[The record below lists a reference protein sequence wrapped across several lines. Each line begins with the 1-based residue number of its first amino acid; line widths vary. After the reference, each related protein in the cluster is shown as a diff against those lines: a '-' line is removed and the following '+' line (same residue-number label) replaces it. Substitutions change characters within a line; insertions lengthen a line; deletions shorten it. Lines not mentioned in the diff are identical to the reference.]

1 MSQQQLEKLNATQ
14 QSNVTDAAGFMSSS
28 TTTTAL
34 PRSLQNEVNLLT
46 QQLRE
51 KRVELHQ
58 SQVEIER
65 LSKLVDELEKEKV
78 DLSNELNETRVRLN
92 QVMATNEES
101 EQERAHL
108 LNIEFERE
116 QRVKKLEK
124 ILAELS
130 AAKSSSEQAMISR
143 PIEMEMIQQRCE
155 MGQAELAHI
164 KVVLDQRETELRK
177 ARDMYVEI
185 CEEKNNLQE
194 TLKAELDAEYEYQLK
209 QRVECALEEHR
220 LAAGVEFKSQI
231 EEKLCKI

>member
-1 MSQQQLEKLNATQ
+1 MSQQLEKLNATQ
-14 QSNVTDAAGFMSSS
+14 QSNVADAITVMSSS
-28 TTTTAL
+28 TTTKVQ
-34 PRSLQNEVNLLT
+34 PRSIQNEVNTLT

-58 SQVEIER
+58 SQVEVER

-108 LNIEFERE
+108 LNIQFERE
-116 QRVKKLEK
+116 QRVQQLET

-130 AAKSSSEQAMISR
+130 VAKSSSDVAIRSS
-143 PIEMEMIQQRCE
+143 PVEMEMIQQRCE
-155 MGQAELAHI
+155 MAEAELAHI

-177 ARDMYVEI
+177 AREMYVEI

-194 TLKAELDAEYEYQLK
+194 TIKAELDAEYECRLK
-209 QRVECALEEHR
+209 QQVQRVLEEHR
-220 LAAGVEFKSQI
+220 LAAEVEFKVQI